1 MKLSIQNDFQS
12 KLMIQSFDEATQLTT
27 KADVLAWKQAWLG
40 ALQKWHSPYKVIVDC
55 SNLTSVHPDLK
66 KDLEIFAKFFKGFFM
81 RSIIGYSSSDS
92 TQISTLP
99 FEIKDSEE
107 AAREALNIRQRQKV
121 SRGSEDFRG
130 AIFLENHFQQQCM
143 ELSFTDHVKLD
154 SPEKLAMLKSKIINN
169 LTQWH
174 SPWNLLI
181 DCSNLE
187 VSPELEKNFGMMTKF
202 FQGFFLRQ
210 VLGYQPFAKDAPY
223 PFKVYRVRHRAAA
236 ELETSAAL
244 SGDTAN
250 CATRK

>member
-1 MKLSIQNDFQS
+1 M
-12 KLMIQSFDEATQLTT
+12 MQSFESPVSLNS
-27 KADVLAWKQAWLG
+27 KADIHAWKQAWLG

-55 SNLTSVHPDLK
+55 SNLARVNPDLK
-66 KDLEIFAKFFKGFFM
+66 KDLEIMTKFFKGFFM
-81 RSIIGYSSSDS
+81 RSIIGYSIEANSELSA
-92 TQISTLP
+92 LP
-99 FEIKDSEE
+99 FEIKDSEDG
-107 AAREALNIRQRQKV
+107 AREALNIRQRLKV

-154 SPEKLAMLKSKIINN
+154 SSEKLAMLKSKIVNN

-187 VSPELEKNFGMMTKF
+187 VSSEQDKNFTNMIKF
-202 FQGFFLRQ
+202 FQGFFLKQ

-223 PFKVYRVRHRAAA
+223 PFKVYRARHRAAA

-250 CATRK
+250 CSTRK